1 MSLPAIPLDSL
12 DLELPATAAS
22 VPTARHAVAEF
33 SAGHA
38 LDHAAIAIAV
48 SEAVTNAVMHAYR
61 EHEPGTFRVLASF
74 DGGAFIVV
82 VSDDGLGMTPR
93 SDSRGMGVGLAM
105 IGKLSTVLEIDG
117 NGNGNGTRL
126 TMSFARAG

>member
-33 SAGHA
+33 SAGQT

-61 EHEPGTFRVLASF
+61 DREPGAAASWPASATARPSSSSATT
-74 DGGAFIVV
+74 DSAC
-82 VSDDGLGMTPR
+82 TPAPTAAGWA
-93 SDSRGMGVGLAM
+93 SDS
-105 IGKLSTVLEIDG
+105 S
-117 NGNGNGTRL
+117 
-126 TMSFARAG
+126 